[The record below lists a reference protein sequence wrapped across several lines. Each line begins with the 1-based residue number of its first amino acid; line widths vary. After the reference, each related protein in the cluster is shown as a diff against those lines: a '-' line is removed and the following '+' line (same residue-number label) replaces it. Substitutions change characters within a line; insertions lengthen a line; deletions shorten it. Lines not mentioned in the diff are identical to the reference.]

1 MGWENIDLIWKIK
14 IKSNEVDVPWLKLMG
29 SWAGSYGGKKHSLK
43 G

>member
-14 IKSNEVDVPWLKLMG
+14 IKSNEVDVPWLMG